1 MKVICIHPRFAG
13 LTSHHFNESHGF
25 VQEFHRRG
33 REFLLL
39 INVNA
44 SSQIAA
50 QLNARA
56 VLEDPTFRMEWSF
69 NERSDRFL
77 AMLHAQVDS
86 DLKANDLVLLTVS
99 TQLEAHA
106 LTRWLQELPLDEKP
120 WIVILFLSDR
130 WNRSGREEYERQTA
144 EFRKLNAAISGLAT
158 IDVQRLIFCAPT
170 DLLAA
175 ELSALLGAKVYVV
188 PVPLP
193 YGDPGLYSSPKSNP
207 HLPRVAVL
215 GGTRREKGSHLLPD
229 IVRACRS
236 QVPVEFL
243 IHLTNNTL
251 TGTEFDELAQIAKEP
266 GVMVIRKPITLPEYN
281 IALNSAD
288 ICLFPYE
295 VIPYRKRNSGVF
307 GEAVAYGKPVIATRG
322 TWMAEQIEAGRAAG
336 TIFEDLEPESIA
348 RAIACCVLDLKSLQ
362 QSAQALSIE
371 WRNKGGISAFV
382 DFVEE
387 QIALR
392 AG

>member
-13 LTSHHFNESHGF
+13 LSSHHFNESHGF

-33 REFLLL
+33 RELLLL

-44 SSQIAA
+44 SSQITA

-56 VLEDPTFRMEWSF
+56 VLDDPTFRMEWSF

-77 AMLHAQVDS
+77 AMLHAQVDP
-86 DLKANDLVLLTVS
+86 DLKANDVVLLTVS

-106 LTRWLQELPLDEKP
+106 LTRWLPELPLDEKP

-144 EFRKLNAAISGLAT
+144 EFRLLNAAISGLAT
-158 IDVQRLIFCAPT
+158 RDAHRLIFCAPT
-170 DLLAA
+170 DLLAE
-175 ELSALLGAKVYVV
+175 ELSELLGAKVCVA
-188 PVPLP
+188 PLPLP
-193 YGDPGLYSSPKSNP
+193 YGEPELYSSPKSNP

-215 GGTRREKGSHLLPD
+215 GGTRREKGSYLLLD
-229 IVRACRS
+229 IVRAC
-236 QVPVEFL
+236 QWHVPVEFL

-251 TGTEFDELAQIAKEP
+251 VATEFEALARVAKEP
-266 GVMVIRKPITLPEYN
+266 GVMVIREPITLPEYN
-281 IALNSAD
+281 IALNSSD

-295 VIPYRKRNSGVF
+295 VIPYRKRVSGVF

-348 RAIACCVLDLKSLQ
+348 RAITRCVLDLTSLQ

-371 WRNKGGISAFV
+371 WRSKGGISAFV
-382 DFVEE
+382 DFVDA
-387 QIALR
+387 QLALR
-392 AG
+392 AR